1 MAEEKFEQK
10 DLDEMVLN
18 ALKVGEKGTLD
29 EGRKKSVKDRL
40 LAFARGRKTPKSVE
54 EIETE

>member
-40 LAFARGRKTPKSVE
+40 MAFARREKTPQPTVE
-54 EIETE
+54 GETE